1 MSPSDLSMMIIQI
14 MLVSFR
20 SITIAVQSGEKKR
33 HKGEETKT
41 IKVGAED
48 SKEVLGTG
56 GFTVSRDNKSVKM
69 RDGDGKDIN
78 STFSI
83 EDPQIMPDF
92 LVMERD

>member
-1 MSPSDLSMMIIQI
+1 M
-14 MLVSFR
+14 
-20 SITIAVQSGEKKR
+20 VQSGEKKR
-33 HKGEETKT
+33 TEYGEETKT

-83 EDPQIMPDF
+83 EDSTNNARFSGDGKRLITDGPGN
-92 LVMERD
+92 VES